1 MRKLALF
8 VWIVHA
14 GFAQSTPEI
23 RKTVERAL
31 PLLERSAATFV
42 EQRACVS
49 CHHNILPILMFHL
62 ARTRGVAVDAAV
74 ERAVEEKTFRS
85 LRGPAALDDAVQA
98 VTLND
103 PTPDDSF
110 LLMAAHAAGRSPDLV
125 TAVYARRLAAWQRA
139 GHWVTSDFRPPHSSS
154 IFTATASAVRAIAFY
169 MPAELSAEKQACL
182 ERARQWLSAAAPAS
196 TEDAA
201 FRLLGLVWADAPEGE
216 LAAARRDLL
225 AMRKSGGWPEL
236 PDYPPDAYSTGE
248 SLFALRQSGVPVSDP
263 AFRRGLR
270 FLIGSQAADGSWR
283 VRTRMIS
290 PADVSPPYFRS
301 GFPYG
306 KDEYLSY
313 AGSCWAVMALLSAL
327 PESAPG
333 APAANPANAPQ
344 APPWVRTALFGGSQ
358 ELAALIDAG
367 LDPNSKTAG
376 GTTLLMLAAPDA
388 GKVRLLLARG
398 ADPRGRATSGMDAL
412 TIAAAY
418 RGTAA
423 AIAALLDGGAEL
435 KPPPGVRLRGTPLL
449 FASMTG
455 DLANVRLLLAR
466 GADPAAGTR
475 ANTPLA
481 AAVTFGYPDVVRT
494 LIAAGAPATLTESS
508 GINLLHWAVIA
519 DRPAVIPVLANA
531 GVPINATDES
541 GFTPLM
547 YAATIDFGNTAALQV
562 LLQAGA
568 DPGIRNGEGRTAPE
582 QARYFRHARLA
593 AALR

>member
-8 VWIVHA
+8 LWIVHA
-14 GFAQSTPEI
+14 AFAQSTPEI
-23 RKTVERAL
+23 RKSVERAL
-31 PLLERSAATFV
+31 PLLERSAAAFV

-62 ARTRGVAVDAAV
+62 AHTRGVAVDAAV
-74 ERAVEEKTFRS
+74 VRAVEEKTFRS

-103 PTPDDSF
+103 PTPDDSS
-110 LLMAAHAAGRSPDLV
+110 LLMAAHAAGLPADLV

-169 MPAELSAEKQACL
+169 MPADLSAERQACL
-182 ERARQWLSAAAPAS
+182 ERARRWLSAAVPAS

-201 FRLLGLVWADAPEGE
+201 FRLLGLVWADAPAREI
-216 LAAARRDLL
+216 AAARRDLL
-225 AMRKSGGWPEL
+225 AMRKSGAWPEL

-248 SLFALRQSGVPVSDP
+248 SLFALRQSGVPASDP
-263 AFRRGLR
+263 AFRRGLG
-270 FLIGSQAADGSWR
+270 FLVDSQAADGSWR

-290 PADVSPPYFRS
+290 PADVSPQYFPS

-333 APAANPANAPQ
+333 APATNPGAAPQ
-344 APPWVRTALFGGSQ
+344 TPPWVRAALFGSRQ
-358 ELAALIDAG
+358 QLAALLDAG

-398 ADPRGRATSGMDAL
+398 ADPRVRAASGMDAL
-412 TIAAAY
+412 TIATAY

-423 AIAALLDGGAEL
+423 AIRALLDGGAEL
-435 KPPPGVRLRGTPLL
+435 KPPPGVRLRGTALL

-455 DLANVRLLLAR
+455 DMANVRLLLAR
-466 GADPAAGTR
+466 GADPASGTR

-519 DRPAVIPVLANA
+519 DRPAVIPVLAKA

-547 YAATIDFGNTAALQV
+547 YAATIDFGDTAALQA

-582 QARYFRHARLA
+582 QARHFHHARLA
-593 AALR
+593 GALR